1 MQCPKCGYDQTGVS
15 SECLS
20 CGIVFA
26 KWHQLITVPRQ
37 GRPAPP
43 TAVEDE
49 NEETEAGLLGTLLFH
64 TPAEVNPIA
73 WGARMLLLVVLILW
87 GIKFIFTPITADTT
101 MSSFW
106 HLVNLPFHEAGHIF
120 FRPFGRV
127 MTSLGGSLMQ
137 VLMPAICLGVFLIK
151 TRDPF
156 AGSFCLW
163 WMGQSSIDLA
173 PYINDARSLSM
184 PLLGGNVGK
193 HSPYGFHDWEYNLKE
208 TGLIRF
214 DHTIARLSHGV
225 GALLI
230 TAAVAWGSFLLL
242 KHYRILRTQS
252 RN

>member
-1 MQCPKCGYDQTGVS
+1 MQCPKCGYEQTDVN

-26 KWHQLITVPRQ
+26 KWHQRKAMPRPGQ
-37 GRPAPP
+37 PSPP
-43 TAVEDE
+43 VVDL
-49 NEETEAGLLGTLLFH
+49 NETEPGILSALLFH
-64 TPAEVNPIA
+64 MPTEVNPIA
-73 WGARMLLLVVLILW
+73 WGARVLLLAILTWW
-87 GIKFIFTPITADTT
+87 GIKFIFTPIASDAT

-106 HLVNLPFHEAGHIF
+106 HLVNLPFHEAGHLF

-137 VLMPAICLGVFLIK
+137 VLMPAICLAVFLVK

-156 AGSFCLW
+156 AGSFSLW
-163 WMGQSSIDLA
+163 WMGQNFIDLA

-184 PLLGGNVGK
+184 PLLGGNVGSR
-193 HSPYGFHDWEYNLKE
+193 SPYGFHDWEFILKE

-214 DHTIARLSHGV
+214 DQTIARISHGV

-230 TAAVAWGSFLLL
+230 TAAVVWGAFLLF
-242 KHYRILRTQS
+242 KHYRILRTQPS
-252 RN
+252 S